1 MKASGRAPYG
11 YEWADV
17 GKSRELIIVDPEAE
31 TVKEIFKL
39 AVGGRSAAEIGS
51 YLFKEYGIEMS
62 RAKVYGILTN
72 ETYIGKMKYGDT
84 EAMNESLAL
93 IPSITFG
100 KAKASLS
107 RRRKKKKWEVY
118 E

>member
-1 MKASGRAPYG
+1 
-11 YEWADV
+11 
-17 GKSRELIIVDPEAE
+17 
-31 TVKEIFKL
+31 
-39 AVGGRSAAEIGS
+39 
-51 YLFKEYGIEMS
+51 GIEMS
-62 RAKVYGILTN
+62 RAKIYGILTN